1 MKNIESPQTRETE
14 RIRQFYEKI
23 VGEYD
28 GWLRLYEKIMGLGD
42 VRKRLLSHAHG
53 RTLELAVGT
62 GVNLA
67 YYPSD
72 VQLTGIDLTPGML
85 AVSRQRAQELGLD
98 VEFLIGDA
106 QSLDLPDNHFDTVV
120 TTLLMSTIPNYRQA
134 ATEIR
139 RVLKPRGKLL
149 LLDHVRSPIAPVRWM
164 ERIINLYTAR
174 FARFHLLRDPLDYL
188 GDIGFN
194 IEHCERSRWG
204 IIESLVART
213 R

>member
-1 MKNIESPQTRETE
+1 MKNTKSLQARETE

-28 GWLRLYEKIMGLGD
+28 HWLRHYEKIMGLGD

-53 RTLELAVGT
+53 RTLELGVGT

-67 YYPSD
+67 HYPPN
-72 VQLTGIDLTPGML
+72 VQLTGIDLTPEML
-85 AVSRQRAQELGLD
+85 AASRQRAQELGLD

-120 TTLLMSTIPNYRQA
+120 TTLLMSTIPNDRQA

-139 RVLKPRGKLL
+139 RVLKPGGKLL

-164 ERIINLYTAR
+164 ERVINFYTAR

-188 GDIGFN
+188 GDIGFS

-204 IIESLVART
+204 IIESLVARAS
-213 R
+213 